1 MVLRSSNAEAFETEF
16 VLIPHRSLEWRAV
29 CRLFFGFAIF
39 FSVLSL
45 GFSLMGAWLVAPF
58 TGLEL
63 LALGAALYVNACGVR
78 QREVVRL
85 SPESVQIQRG
95 RRGPEQEFRF
105 HPGWARV
112 DLQRDPRGCSPS
124 RLFIGSHGCS
134 VELAGALPEPE
145 RHALA
150 QCLRTV
156 LESMRRLPAR
166 RLLPF
171 AGEDHTPRYLSPP
184 PAGWAEAR
192 RAARPGVSTL
202 FPVLPLDT
210 DASGHSKGDVV
221 L

>member
-1 MVLRSSNAEAFETEF
+1 MVLRSSDAEASETEF
-16 VLIPHRSLEWRAV
+16 VLIPHRSMEWRTV

-39 FSVLSL
+39 SGCLSL
-45 GFSLMGAWLVAPF
+45 GLALMGAWLVAPF

-63 LALGAALYVNACGVR
+63 LALGAALYVNARGVR
-78 QREVVRL
+78 QREVVRV
-85 SPESVQIQRG
+85 SPETVQIQRG

-112 DLQRDPRGCSPS
+112 ELLRDPRGCWPS
-124 RLFIGSHGCS
+124 RLFIGSHGRS
-134 VELAGALPEPE
+134 VELARALPEPE

-150 QCLRTV
+150 QCLHTL

-171 AGEDHTPRYLSPP
+171 AGEDHTPRFLPP
-184 PAGWAEAR
+184 LPAGWAEAR
-192 RAARPGVSTL
+192 CAARRGVSTQ

-210 DASGHSKGDVV
+210 DASHHSKGDVV

>member
-1 MVLRSSNAEAFETEF
+1 MVLRSSNAEASETEF
-16 VLIPHRSLEWRAV
+16 VLIPHRSMEWRAV
-29 CRLFFGFAIF
+29 RRLFFGFAL
-39 FSVLSL
+39 FSACLSL
-45 GFSLMGAWLVAPF
+45 GLALMGAWLVVPF

-112 DLQRDPRGCSPS
+112 DLQRDPRGCWPS
-124 RLFIGSHGCS
+124 RLFIGSHGRS

-150 QCLRTV
+150 LCLRTV

-171 AGEDHTPRYLSPP
+171 AGEDHTPRCLSPL

>member
-1 MVLRSSNAEAFETEF
+1 MVLRSSNAEASETEF

-45 GFSLMGAWLVAPF
+45 GLALMGAWLVAPF

-78 QREVVRL
+78 QREVVRV
-85 SPESVQIQRG
+85 SPESVQVQRG
-95 RRGPEQEFRF
+95 RRGPEQEFRY
-105 HPGWARV
+105 HTGWARV
-112 DLQRDPRGCSPS
+112 ELLRDARAGWPS
-124 RLFIGSHGCS
+124 RLFIGSHGRS
-134 VELAGALPEPE
+134 VELGRALPEPE

-150 QCLRTV
+150 QCLRTL

-171 AGEDHTPRYLSPP
+171 ADEDHTPRCLPP
-184 PAGWAEAR
+184 
-192 RAARPGVSTL
+192 L
-202 FPVLPLDT
+202 FPLQPLDI
-210 DASGHSKGDVV
+210 DASNHSKGEVV